1 MMKMNKI
8 IILLAALLVAASQG
22 AFAQLTI
29 FGSVVD
35 AKDGSGIPGA
45 YVTVKD
51 TNIGGTT
58 NSSGNFGLMN
68 VPNDAT
74 LQVSYIGYK
83 TIEIAVENKSRFEI
97 KLEQDV
103 QALDEVVVTADKI
116 QRETV
121 TTAMG
126 IERDKASL
134 TTAVYQVSGD
144 EMRKGGSRSIAEGLV
159 GKVPSLHTYVDPTDG
174 LVKILYLRAISSF
187 EGAKPPLY
195 VLDGVPLPGDPT
207 AWLDIG
213 NIESVTVLPSA
224 NAAILYGSQGV
235 NGVIMITT
243 KK

>member
-1 MMKMNKI
+1 MKKI
-8 IILLAALLVAASQG
+8 TTILAMLLFAASQG

-45 YVTVKD
+45 YVIVKD

-68 VPNDAT
+68 VPNDAI
-74 LQVSYIGYK
+74 LQVSFTGYK
-83 TIEIAVENKSRFEI
+83 TVEIPVENQSRFEI
-97 KLEQDV
+97 TLEQDV
-103 QALDEVVVTADKI
+103 QVLGDVVVTAERN

-126 IERDKASL
+126 ERDPRSL
-134 TTAVYQVSGD
+134 THAAYQVSGD

-159 GKVPSLHTYVDPTDG
+159 GKVPSLNTYLDPYDG
-174 LVKILYLRAISSF
+174 LFKISHLRGISSWSS
-187 EGAKPPLY
+187 GPRPPLY
-195 VLDGVPLPGDPT
+195 VLDGVPLSGDPT
-207 AWLDIG
+207 DWL
-213 NIESVTVLPSA
+213 NIEDVESVTVLSSA
-224 NAAILYGSQGV
+224 NAAILYGSEGAG
-235 NGVIMITT
+235 GVIIITL